1 MLAASGGLS
10 LADDTVSPEMSDA
23 EINSLERHSVLER
36 PRPDYDP
43 LGIRTGS
50 FLVFPTVNLGESY
63 DTNVFAT
70 ATNTKSD
77 LYATLSPG
85 VVVRSDWNVHALEF
99 SAKGDTRRYVTQA
112 NENVT
117 SFAVRGDGRLDI
129 LRDIYALG
137 GAGYQLLH
145 EDRSSPDSV
154 NGKKPVEYHV
164 TSANLGYVH
173 ELGRL
178 GARVDA
184 TIDSFS
190 FNNATASTGATIN
203 QRDRDRIVYTVAPRL
218 TYEIVPAY
226 NAFAKLSGN
235 GRDYVQ
241 KFDSRGFQRSSK
253 GYELDVGTALDFTHV
268 VNGEVFIG
276 YLSQFYDDAR
286 LKTASGLAFGGT
298 VLWNVTQLTSIR
310 AILSRTIQETT
321 QFATIGNV
329 TTDAASYLKS
339 AFTLSLDHELLRD
352 VLLSGYVSYV
362 NSDYQGI
369 NRTDDQLEVN
379 VEARYLINQ
388 TLSASAFLTY
398 TTRSSNVT
406 GVAYDRGV
414 AMLALK
420 VGF

>member
-1 MLAASGGLS
+1 LASDVGG
-10 LADDTVSPEMSDA
+10 
-23 EINSLERHSVLER
+23 
-36 PRPDYDP
+36 
-43 LGIRTGS
+43 RTGS
-50 FLVFPTVNLGESY
+50 FLVFPTANLGESY

-77 LYATLSPG
+77 LYTMLSPG

-99 SAKGDTRRYVTQA
+99 SAKGDTRRDVSQA

-117 SFAVRGDGRLDI
+117 GFAVRGDGRLDI

-145 EDRSSPDSV
+145 DDRSSPDSV

-178 GARVDA
+178 GARADA

-235 GRDYVQ
+235 DA
-241 KFDSRGFQRSSK
+241 SRCVS
-253 GYELDVGTALDFTHV
+253 
-268 VNGEVFIG
+268 
-276 YLSQFYDDAR
+276 AR
-286 LKTASGLAFGGT
+286 
-298 VLWNVTQLTSIR
+298 
-310 AILSRTIQETT
+310 
-321 QFATIGNV
+321 
-329 TTDAASYLKS
+329 
-339 AFTLSLDHELLRD
+339 
-352 VLLSGYVSYV
+352 
-362 NSDYQGI
+362 
-369 NRTDDQLEVN
+369 
-379 VEARYLINQ
+379 
-388 TLSASAFLTY
+388 SASRY
-398 TTRSSNVT
+398 
-406 GVAYDRGV
+406 
-414 AMLALK
+414 ALEK
-420 VGF
+420 IWHE

>member
-1 MLAASGGLS
+1 LASDVGG
-10 LADDTVSPEMSDA
+10 
-23 EINSLERHSVLER
+23 
-36 PRPDYDP
+36 
-43 LGIRTGS
+43 RTGS
-50 FLVFPTVNLGESY
+50 FLVFPTANLGESY

-77 LYATLSPG
+77 LYTMLSPG

-99 SAKGDTRRYVTQA
+99 SAKGDTRRDVGQA

-117 SFAVRGDGRLDI
+117 GFAVRGDGRLDI

-145 EDRSSPDSV
+145 DDRSSPDSV

-178 GARVDA
+178 GARADA

-235 GRDYVQ
+235 DA
-241 KFDSRGFQRSSK
+241 SRCVS
-253 GYELDVGTALDFTHV
+253 
-268 VNGEVFIG
+268 
-276 YLSQFYDDAR
+276 AR
-286 LKTASGLAFGGT
+286 
-298 VLWNVTQLTSIR
+298 
-310 AILSRTIQETT
+310 
-321 QFATIGNV
+321 
-329 TTDAASYLKS
+329 
-339 AFTLSLDHELLRD
+339 
-352 VLLSGYVSYV
+352 
-362 NSDYQGI
+362 
-369 NRTDDQLEVN
+369 
-379 VEARYLINQ
+379 
-388 TLSASAFLTY
+388 SASRY
-398 TTRSSNVT
+398 
-406 GVAYDRGV
+406 
-414 AMLALK
+414 ALEK
-420 VGF
+420 IWHE